1 MHRVHQLCTFGYSA
15 KPITHGSTELIPL
28 LSVQRPNRAYR
39 KTLSEDLKMKK
50 VLALIVA
57 ATMGLSSIAFAAD
70 TAAPAAAPAATD
82 TMAAPAHGAKATHHK
97 KEHKKAT
104 TKAPEQKAQAA
115 KKHHKAD
122 KKAPVEQKAQAA
134 KAKKHSKKAPEQ
146 KAQAAKKH
154 HKDSKKAAAP
164 AAK

>member
-1 MHRVHQLCTFGYSA
+1 
-15 KPITHGSTELIPL
+15 
-28 LSVQRPNRAYR
+28 
-39 KTLSEDLKMKK
+39 MKK

-82 TMAAPAHGAKATHHK
+82 TMAAPAHGTKATHHK

-104 TKAPEQKAQAA
+104 TKAP
-115 KKHHKAD
+115 
-122 KKAPVEQKAQAA
+122 EQKAQAA